1 MPYASLPE
9 QPDEMHQEANLFL
22 RFLLKKQDYLH
33 VVQCFLEPGTA
44 LALVLKTNKINDE
57 ILLVEVKLVCEI
69 W

>member
-33 VVQCFLEPGTA
+33 AIQCFLEPGTA
-44 LALVLKTNKINDE
+44 LALDFETNKINDE
-57 ILLVEVKLVCEI
+57 ILLVAVKLACEI
-69 W
+69 

>member
-33 VVQCFLEPGTA
+33 VVQCVLEPGTA
-44 LALVLKTNKINDE
+44 LTLGLKTNKINDE
-57 ILLVEVKLVCEI
+57 ILLVEVKLVSEI
-69 W
+69 

>member
-22 RFLLKKQDYLH
+22 RFLSKKQDYRH
-33 VVQCFLEPGTA
+33 VIQCVLEPGTA
-44 LALVLKTNKINDE
+44 LAWGLKTNKINDE

-69 W
+69 

>member
-44 LALVLKTNKINDE
+44 LALDLKTNKINDE
-57 ILLVEVKLVCEI
+57 TLLVEVNLVCEI
-69 W
+69 